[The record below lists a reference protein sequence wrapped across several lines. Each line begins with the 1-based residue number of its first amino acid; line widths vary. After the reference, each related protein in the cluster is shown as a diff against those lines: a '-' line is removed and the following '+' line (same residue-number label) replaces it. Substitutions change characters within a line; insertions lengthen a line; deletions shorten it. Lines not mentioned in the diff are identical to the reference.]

1 MRAALSQLMPTCTL
15 AILLLASLH
24 GVDARTVLDTNTA
37 SCGASSTKLNS
48 VWSVDAPNLLQLTE
62 TMHPSIQAF

>member
-24 GVDARTVLDTNTA
+24 GVDARTVLDTNTT

-48 VWSVDAPNLLQLTE
+48 VWSVDVPCLLQCTE
-62 TMHPSIQAF
+62 TIHPS